1 MGQARKRF
9 SSSNFTLRQH
19 SHLPASASD
28 EERSAPGPPSRRRS
42 ALRRLHPLRRRARC
56 GRAQRETLLGRG
68 APSRCRCSAAL
79 APSRRRTSSMTC
91 GAPHTT
97 RRLRFG
103 IKVAEALGRT
113 GFQCSATPTRTTF
126 FGVHGAPAAQRAGRR
141 GARADAEGGA
151 ALGAKEGGAA
161 DGAAVQEVGSH
172 CQPVPRREWHPQDVV
187 AHQAQSCGICRDLF

>member
-97 RRLRFG
+97 RRLR
-103 IKVAEALGRT
+103 R
-113 GFQCSATPTRTTF
+113 SAGAHWFPMQRDADTDHF
-126 FGVHGAPAAQRAGRR
+126 FWRARSASGATSWAPRSSSGRR
-141 GARADAEGGA
+141 GWRGI
-151 ALGAKEGGAA
+151 
-161 DGAAVQEVGSH
+161 
-172 CQPVPRREWHPQDVV
+172 RRERRR
-187 AHQAQSCGICRDLF
+187 CGRRGRCSRSGLSLPAGSSPRMASARRRGTSSTELRHM